1 MTAFSR
7 IDVSQP
13 GSSESVLETSGPSGR
28 PCPVSHSAM
37 SLLLSLL
44 PALAAVL
51 FLAVFTT
58 GCGER
63 EDPILRL
70 SAEESLT
77 MGKQFL
83 EDEKYARAR
92 RHLIHA
98 FEVEPNSRSGR
109 EALLLAADALYLQ
122 GSTENYIKCEAKY
135 RDFLNRFPTSDR
147 SDYAQFKVAECL
159 AARVERPDRDQE
171 VTLDALEAYEELL
184 RLYPD
189 SEYLPEARQ
198 RMREMNDQLAAHE
211 LVVGSFYNRYGGKGI
226 CKAAIGRLEY
236 LQESYP
242 QFAQMDEALYNLVV
256 AYSRCGEFDQAEESL
271 ADLRRRYP
279 DSELLNDA
287 RKFEESEMPD
297 LREWWAKEAA
307 RKAAIEAIRASATA
321 TKDTAVTSGD
331 AAGDAEGDGADAGE
345 ENSGG
350 DLR

>member
-1 MTAFSR
+1 MTSYPENTSR
-7 IDVSQP
+7 KIFDLKAL
-13 GSSESVLETSGPSGR
+13 G
-28 PCPVSHSAM
+28 AA
-37 SLLLSLL
+37 
-44 PALAAVL
+44 PALLALTLGLVL
-51 FLAVFTT
+51 ALATV
-58 GCGER
+58 GCGKR

-70 SAEESLT
+70 SAEESLNL
-77 MGKQFL
+77 GKQFL

-159 AARVERPDRDQE
+159 SARVARPDRDQE
-171 VTLDALEAYEELL
+171 ITLDALEAYEELL

-211 LVVGSFYNRYGGKGI
+211 LVVGSFYNRYGGTGI
-226 CKAAIGRLEY
+226 CKAAIERLEY
-236 LQESYP
+236 LGESYP
-242 QFAQMDEALYNLVV
+242 QFAQMDEALFNLVI
-256 AYSRCGEFDQAEESL
+256 AYSRCGEFDQAEETL

-279 DSELLNDA
+279 DSEFLGDA
-287 RKFEESEMPD
+287 QDWESNKMPD
-297 LREWWAKEAA
+297 LREWWEKEDARQAAVKALRAAK
-307 RKAAIEAIRASATA
+307 TGTV
-321 TKDTAVTSGD
+321 TKDAADES
-331 AAGDAEGDGADAGE
+331 AGDTEGSSDEG
-345 ENSGG
+345 
-350 DLR
+350 RR

>member
-1 MTAFSR
+1 MIPS
-7 IDVSQP
+7 SQA
-13 GSSESVLETSGPSGR
+13 VPSLRG
-28 PCPVSHSAM
+28 A
-37 SLLLSLL
+37 L
-44 PALAAVL
+44 PLALAVVCAAA
-51 FLAVFTT
+51 LALIAT

-77 MGKQFL
+77 LGKQFL
-83 EDEKYARAR
+83 EQEKYARAR

-211 LVVGSFYNRYGGKGI
+211 LVVGSFYNRYGGTGI
-226 CKAAIGRLEY
+226 CKAAIARLEY
-236 LQESYP
+236 LQNNYP
-242 QFAQMDEALYNLVV
+242 QFAEMDQALYNLVV
-256 AYSRCGEFDQAEESL
+256 AYSRCGDFEKAEESL

-279 DSELLNDA
+279 DSEFLGEA
-287 RKFEESEMPD
+287 KSWEENKIPD
-297 LREWWAKEAA
+297 LRRLWEEEEARRAALEALRAA
-307 RKAAIEAIRASATA
+307 RTGTA
-321 TKDTAVTSGD
+321 TKDTA
-331 AAGDAEGDGADAGE
+331 DAGE
-345 ENSGG
+345 GSDEGS
-350 DLR
+350 RR

>member
-1 MTAFSR
+1 MTVSQTSVHPLSSRLRSTVPLLLAFAAAFS
-7 IDVSQP
+7 
-13 GSSESVLETSGPSGR
+13 L
-28 PCPVSHSAM
+28 A
-37 SLLLSLL
+37 LL
-44 PALAAVL
+44 
-51 FLAVFTT
+51 TT
-58 GCGER
+58 GCGKR

-77 MGKQFL
+77 LGKQFL

-135 RDFLNRFPTSDR
+135 RDFLNRFPTSDL

-159 AARVERPDRDQE
+159 SARVERPDRDQE

-211 LVVGSFYNRYGGKGI
+211 LVVGSFYIRYGGKGI
-226 CKAAIGRLEY
+226 CQASIGRLEY

-242 QFAQMDEALYNLVV
+242 QFAQMDEALYHLVV
-256 AYSRCGEFDQAEESL
+256 AYSRCGKFDEAEESL

-279 DSELLNDA
+279 DSEFLDEA
-287 RKFEESEMPD
+287 RDFEDNKMQQ
-297 LREWWAKEAA
+297 LRELWAEDAA
-307 RKAAIEAIRASATA
+307 RKAAIEALRTATTA
-321 TKDTAVTSGD
+321 TKDTAVETSDGGD
-331 AAGDAEGDGADAGE
+331 EAGNEAGAEGG
-345 ENSGG
+345 
-350 DLR
+350 RR

>member
-1 MTAFSR
+1 ML
-7 IDVSQP
+7 P
-13 GSSESVLETSGPSGR
+13 NKSSNVSVLTALP
-28 PCPVSHSAM
+28 
-37 SLLLSLL
+37 LLLSLAC
-44 PALAAVL
+44 ALS
-51 FLAVFTT
+51 LAFATI
-58 GCGER
+58 GCGKR

-77 MGKQFL
+77 LGKQFL
-83 EDEKYARAR
+83 EEEKYARAR

-109 EALLLAADALYLQ
+109 EALLLAADALYFQ

-211 LVVGSFYNRYGGKGI
+211 LVVGSFYNRYGGTGI
-226 CKAAIGRLEY
+226 CQAAIGRLDY

-242 QFAQMDEALYNLVV
+242 QFAEMDAALYNLVV
-256 AYSRCGEFDQAEESL
+256 AYSRCGQFDNAEETL

-279 DSELLNDA
+279 DSEFLDDA
-287 RKFEESEMPD
+287 KDWEENKMQD
-297 LREWWAKEAA
+297 LREWWERENA
-307 RKAAIEAIRASATA
+307 RQAAIKALRAAKTGTA
-321 TKDTAVTSGD
+321 TKNS
-331 AAGDAEGDGADAGE
+331 AADSAIDSADADDASGE
-345 ENSGG
+345 G
-350 DLR
+350 LR